1 MLNLG
6 LFSSL
11 QKTLKLL
18 VGTFSEYC
26 VPQNL
31 LTPLMSSL
39 CWCVSLF
46 VSPLAVNTLDP
57 VDTCRTLSSQYRV
70 AGYGRRMT
78 TAGAGRGGA
87 APRPS
92 PGTGTRAEAGSSSG
106 TSQTVRP
113 RRPPPGSRAG
123 GV

>member
-1 MLNLG
+1 
-6 LFSSL
+6 
-11 QKTLKLL
+11 
-18 VGTFSEYC
+18 
-26 VPQNL
+26 
-31 LTPLMSSL
+31 
-39 CWCVSLF
+39 
-46 VSPLAVNTLDP
+46 
-57 VDTCRTLSSQYRV
+57 
-70 AGYGRRMT
+70 MT

-123 GV
+123 GVNLEHVIIILYNDDTIQLIS